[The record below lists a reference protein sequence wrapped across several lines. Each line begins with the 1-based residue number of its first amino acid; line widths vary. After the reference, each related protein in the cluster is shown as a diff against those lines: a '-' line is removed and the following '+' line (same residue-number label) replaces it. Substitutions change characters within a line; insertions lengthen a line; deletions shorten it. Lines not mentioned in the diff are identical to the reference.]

1 MATIIRKLLNT
12 FFKFEASL
20 WAERRSLPFVK
31 GQASRLEVSSVPSG
45 RARTERGRAWGESFF
60 LLSLF
65 LFSCS
70 HEEVPTYDTAQTG
83 LDIWVGNPAGVVYE
97 STTYN
102 YSYAYEEGAVTFYA
116 QISGVPT
123 AHDRTFRIEP
133 FGGDSALMANTVR
146 TEDYVI
152 PAGQIGGTYQVYF
165 NTQRLNSPDLFT
177 KTDGTIHFR
186 VVPTDAFALGSEN
199 HQQFT
204 VVLKNYLAKPDNWDN
219 ANYPRVP
226 LSKFFGTY
234 SRVKYQFMIEHL
246 GLIDFEIN
254 YNIQTSYDEERN
266 MVSAVYA
273 VYLQQVMQRAL
284 AEYNATH
291 DTPLTDELGNPVLF

>member
-1 MATIIRKLLNT
+1 MITTCKLLNS
-12 FFKFEASL
+12 F
-20 WAERRSLPFVK
+20 RSLP
-31 GQASRLEVSSVPSG
+31 LG
-45 RARTERGRAWGESFF
+45 RAGGESWVGGESVLF
-60 LLSLF
+60 LLFLLF
-65 LFSCS
+65 AACT
-70 HEEVPTYDTAQTG
+70 HEEVPTYDTSQTS
-83 LDIWVGNPAGVVYE
+83 LNIWVGTSAGAVYE

-116 QISGVPT
+116 QISGMP
-123 AHDRTFRIEP
+123 ADHDRTFRLEP
-133 FGGDSALMANTVR
+133 FGGDSALMANTIR

-165 NTQRLNSPDLFT
+165 NTQRLSDPLLFT
-177 KTDGTIHFR
+177 QTDGTIHFR
-186 VVPTDAFALGSEN
+186 VVPSETFTIGTEN
-199 HQQFT
+199 HQEFT
-204 VVLKNYLAKPDNWDN
+204 VVLKNYLAKPDNWDA

-254 YNIQTSYDEERN
+254 YNIQTSYDEEQN

-291 DTPLTDELGNPVLF
+291 DTPLTDEFGNPVMF